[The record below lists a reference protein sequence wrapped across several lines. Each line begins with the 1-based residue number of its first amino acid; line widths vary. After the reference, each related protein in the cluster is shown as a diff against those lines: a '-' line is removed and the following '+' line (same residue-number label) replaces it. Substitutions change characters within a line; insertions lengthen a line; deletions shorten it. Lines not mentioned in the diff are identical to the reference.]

1 MRETPRPQESA
12 DSTGPELPQRLSGG
26 ASARTTGASGSG
38 TPHRSDG
45 RPPHT
50 PRGARRTD
58 PAGRPGTTPP
68 VPRRPALLFSWIGLM
83 AVLFA
88 LTTWQV
94 VAAGPLLRLDERVGK
109 ELIGHGPAGVA
120 QVFSDLGGMPVAL
133 PVLALTLLYA
143 LWRGARGTVLIAAL
157 TMVAVPLVVVPMKLW
172 TDRQGPLVPYTG
184 YYPSGHTATAAVAYG
199 ASALLLMAYTPR
211 RWMAPVAAAL
221 LTAATGA
228 GLMLRGYHWPLDVL
242 GSLWLSG
249 LLLVPLWCARHRTG
263 RPGAGGAPAGEGTTA
278 GDRGPDQPK

>member
-1 MRETPRPQESA
+1 
-12 DSTGPELPQRLSGG
+12 
-26 ASARTTGASGSG
+26 
-38 TPHRSDG
+38 
-45 RPPHT
+45 
-50 PRGARRTD
+50 
-58 PAGRPGTTPP
+58 
-68 VPRRPALLFSWIGLM
+68 M
-83 AVLFA
+83 AALFA

-94 VAAGPLLRLDERVGK
+94 AVAGPLLRLDERVGRR
-109 ELIGHGPAGVA
+109 LIGHGPSGVA

-133 PVLALTLLYA
+133 PVLACALLYA

-157 TMVAVPLVVVPMKLW
+157 TMVAVPLVVVPLKVW

-199 ASALLLMAYTPR
+199 ASALLLMAYPPR

-249 LLLVPLWCARHRTG
+249 LLLVPLWCARRWTGRTG
-263 RPGAGGAPAGEGTTA
+263 NRGIAAGDGPGRTTGTGEVPAGDGSAA
-278 GDRGPDQPK
+278 GSPDQPK

>member
-1 MRETPRPQESA
+1 
-12 DSTGPELPQRLSGG
+12 
-26 ASARTTGASGSG
+26 
-38 TPHRSDG
+38 
-45 RPPHT
+45 
-50 PRGARRTD
+50 
-58 PAGRPGTTPP
+58 
-68 VPRRPALLFSWIGLM
+68 M
-83 AVLFA
+83 AALFA

-94 VAAGPLLRLDERVGK
+94 VAAGPLLRLDERVG
-109 ELIGHGPAGVA
+109 EGLIGHGPRGVA

-133 PVLALTLLYA
+133 PVLACALLFA
-143 LWRGARGTVLIAAL
+143 LWRGARSTVLVAAL
-157 TMVAVPLVVVPMKLW
+157 TMVAVPLLVVPLKVW
-172 TDRQGPLVPYTG
+172 VDRRGPLVPYTG

-249 LLLVPLWCARHRTG
+249 LLLVPLWCVRHRPGRTATG
-263 RPGAGGAPAGEGTTA
+263 SVPAGSAPAGDATAGDATPGEGPGRAAGAGGVPAGDGPAA
-278 GDRGPDQPK
+278 GGPDQPK